1 MHNGGS
7 PVSGTEPVDPAGDL
21 SYRLMRA
28 GILRAQLLCARLGVL
43 DVDWRTALLDATA
56 EAANPIERQAA
67 ADIANL
73 PDADW
78 EPDMKVGWRRSL
90 ESWFAAMMTCI
101 DDMQDAHRDIHRT
114 AAGMGSDDLVLA
126 TYTMD
131 RDVETASYRAGLT
144 AAGMASAWEEWLRDR
159 VLAWAAGPRRNLQL
173 AAMSDPEYRRQ
184 LQQLPRYWV

>member
-1 MHNGGS
+1 MHNGGVA
-7 PVSGTEPVDPAGDL
+7 VSGSAANDPIADF

-28 GILRAQLLCARLGVL
+28 GILRAQLLRARLGVL
-43 DVDWRTALLDATA
+43 DVDWRTELLDATA

-78 EPDMKVGWRRSL
+78 EPEMKVGWRRSL
-90 ESWFAAMMTCI
+90 EAWYAAMMTCI
-101 DDMQDAHRDIHRT
+101 DDMQDAHRDIRRI
-114 AAGMGSDDLVLA
+114 AAGMGSDDLA
-126 TYTMD
+126 TWAMD
-131 RDVETASYRAGLT
+131 RDVECASYRAGLT
-144 AAGMASAWEEWLRDR
+144 SAGLVSAWEEWLRDR
-159 VLAWAAGPRRNLQL
+159 VLAWPDSHRRNLQL